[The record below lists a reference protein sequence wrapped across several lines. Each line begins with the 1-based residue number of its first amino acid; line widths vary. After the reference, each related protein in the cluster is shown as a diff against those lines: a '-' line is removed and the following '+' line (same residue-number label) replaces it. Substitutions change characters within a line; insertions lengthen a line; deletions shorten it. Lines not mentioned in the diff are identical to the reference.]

1 VQFDDYSE
9 SELGFT
15 NKLDAGR
22 FPKDFFRHT
31 WVDLPGEIVKENL
44 RRMERALVTARSEVN
59 CLMGEL

>member
-9 SELGFT
+9 SKLGFT
-15 NKLDAGR
+15 NKFDPGR

-31 WVDLPGEIVKENL
+31 WVDLPGEIVKDNL
-44 RRMERALVTARSEVN
+44 RRRERAQRPALSEVN